1 MKRLLSAAAP
11 LLLSLVVLGAQESGP
26 TVEPEEPDI
35 VLPEV
40 ILRIEDFSVE
50 EVEAGLPGEEE
61 LSAPERTI
69 PLPEVGELDIEEPEI
84 PFDVAESR
92 DLISTE
98 RGSGLS
104 AQAILGAGTLSHLYS
119 QISLNRIGGEEP
131 RFKLRFLHEML
142 DGVAGS
148 AGASAG
154 SGFHTRE
161 DRLEAGIKLHLGS
174 LGLEVEGLLQDQER
188 GLQQIVNSNNYI
200 SHVSRQGGL
209 DIQLELPLG
218 ERFTLTGQADTSF
231 SSQLLTGSTSKD
243 TTEIVARPL
252 VALEF
257 RHKSIWLGL
266 EGGYTYRGVTGGIEE
281 ALQRTRVDAFF
292 GAEFLTNYRFEARG
306 GWAWNGDLGH
316 LFPFSLTLSGT
327 PFSTFS
333 FEAGWG
339 YRVEQLDYAD
349 LLNGYPLPFLSSVVL
364 ADNHGWFADLDMSFT
379 LTRNLSLQAQSLLAW
394 NSALLLPDGS
404 GADSTSGLFGFSQST
419 EVQLGTS
426 VRLRWNLGTLV
437 SFSAGL
443 HTEFMERAPNTPL
456 HSGVVEIEGT
466 NATSRWGGMGS
477 LEFALGYPPS
487 ETNVSLMPVLSA
499 SGFYN
504 ITDTISLI
512 VEVEDLLY
520 PFPPEQRWL
529 TSRLPSGG
537 LFSWYPYETPGL
549 RGTVKVQINL

>member
-1 MKRLLSAAAP
+1 MKRLMIAAP
-11 LLLSLVVLGAQESGP
+11 LLLSLVVLAAQESGP
-26 TVEPEEPDI
+26 TVEPKEPDI

-50 EVEAGLPGEEE
+50 EVEAGIPGEEQ
-61 LSAPERTI
+61 LYAPERTI
-69 PLPEVGELDIEEPEI
+69 PLPEVGELDIEEPAI

-98 RGSGLS
+98 RSSGLS

-119 QISLNRIGGEEP
+119 QVSLNRIGGEEP

-148 AGASAG
+148 TGASAG
-154 SGFHTRE
+154 SGYHTRE

-188 GLQQIVNSNNYI
+188 GLQQEALNYV
-200 SHVSRQGGL
+200 SHVHRQGGV
-209 DIQLELPLG
+209 DIQLELPIG

-231 SSQLLTGSTSKD
+231 SSQLLTGSTSQD
-243 TTEIVARPL
+243 TTEILAQPL
-252 VALEF
+252 LNLEF
-257 RHKSIWLGL
+257 RHNNFWLGL
-266 EGGYTYRGVTGGIEE
+266 EGGYTYRGVSGNVADT
-281 ALQRTRVDAFF
+281 LQRIGAQAYF
-292 GAEFLTNYRFEARG
+292 GAEFRTNYRFEARA
-306 GWAWNGDLGH
+306 GWAWNSDLGH

-333 FEAGWG
+333 FAASGG
-339 YRVEQLDYAD
+339 YRVDPLDYAG
-349 LLNGYPLPFLSSVVL
+349 LLDGYPLAELSSGTL
-364 ADNHGWFADLDMSFT
+364 SDNHGWFAELGLSFT
-379 LTRNLSLQAQSLLAW
+379 LTQNLSLQAKSLLAW
-394 NSALLLPDGS
+394 NSSLLLPDGS
-404 GADSTSGLFGFSQST
+404 GADPASGLFVFDQST
-419 EVQLGTS
+419 GVQLGTDA
-426 VRLRWNLGTLV
+426 RLRWNLGTLV
-437 SFSAGL
+437 TLSGGV
-443 HTEFMERAPNTPL
+443 HTEFLEKAPNAPL

-466 NATSRWGGMGS
+466 NATSRWGGTGR

-504 ITDTISLI
+504 ITDTTSLI
-512 VEVEDLLY
+512 VEIEDLLY
-520 PFPPEQRWL
+520 PFLEERWL
-529 TSRLPSGG
+529 TSRLPSGV
-537 LFSWYPYETPGL
+537 LFSWHPYKTPGL

>member
-1 MKRLLSAAAP
+1 MKRLLIAAP

-69 PLPEVGELDIEEPEI
+69 PLPEVEELDIEEPEI
-84 PFDVAESR
+84 PFSVSESR
-92 DLISTE
+92 DLISPE
-98 RGSGLS
+98 RSSGLS
-104 AQAILGAGTLSHLYS
+104 AQAILGVGTLSHLYS

-148 AGASAG
+148 TAASAG

-161 DRLEAGIKLHLGS
+161 DRLEAGIKLHLGK
-174 LGLEVEGLLQDQER
+174 LGLEVDGLLQDQER
-188 GLQQIVNSNNYI
+188 GLQQRATNYV
-200 SHVSRQGGL
+200 SHVYRQGGI

-231 SSQLLTGSTSKD
+231 ASQLLTGSTSLD
-243 TTEIVARPL
+243 TTEILAQPL
-252 VALEF
+252 LNLEF

-266 EGGYTYRGVTGGIEE
+266 EGGYTYRGVTGNV
-281 ALQRTRVDAFF
+281 ADRLQRTGVQAYF

-306 GWAWNGDLGH
+306 GWTWNSDLGH
-316 LFPFSLTLSGT
+316 LFPFSLALSGT

-333 FEAGWG
+333 FQASGG
-339 YRVEQLDYAD
+339 YRVDPLDYAG
-349 LLNGYPLPFLSSVVL
+349 LLGGYPLPVL
-364 ADNHGWFADLDMSFT
+364 PSAVPADNHGWFADLGMSFT
-379 LTRNLSLQAQSLLAW
+379 LTQNLSLQAKSLLAW
-394 NSALLLPDGS
+394 NSALLFPDGN
-404 GADSTSGLFGFSQST
+404 GADPASGLFVFAPST
-419 EVQLGTS
+419 GVQLNTD

-437 SFSAGL
+437 TLSGGL

-456 HSGVVEIEGT
+456 HSAVVEVEGT
-466 NATSRWGGMGS
+466 NATSRWGGTGS

-487 ETNVSLMPVLSA
+487 ETNVSLMPLLSA

-520 PFPPEQRWL
+520 PFPEERWL
-529 TSRLPSGG
+529 TSRLPSGE
-537 LFSWYPYETPGL
+537 LFSWYPYETPGM

>member
-1 MKRLLSAAAP
+1 MKRLMSAAS
-11 LLLSLVVLGAQESGP
+11 LLLSLVLLGAQESGP
-26 TVEPEEPDI
+26 SVEPEEPDI

-92 DLISTE
+92 DLISPE
-98 RGSGLS
+98 QSSGLS

-142 DGVAGS
+142 DGVAGT
-148 AGASAG
+148 AGEPSG

-188 GLQQIVNSNNYI
+188 GLQKNSSAYI
-200 SHVSRQGGL
+200 SQVYRQGGL
-209 DIQLELPLG
+209 DAELDLPIG

-231 SSQLLTGSTSKD
+231 SSQLLTGTTSQD
-243 TTEIVARPL
+243 TTEILVRPL

-266 EGGYTYRGVTGGIEE
+266 EGGYTYRGVTVGTAE

-292 GAEFLTNYRFEARG
+292 GAEFLTNYRFEARA
-306 GWAWNGDLGH
+306 GWAWNDDLGH

-333 FEAGWG
+333 FQAGGG
-339 YRVEQLDYAD
+339 YRVEPVNYNS
-349 LLNGYPLPFLSSVVL
+349 LLEGYPLAALLPGTLS
-364 ADNHGWFADLDMSFT
+364 DNHGWFADLGMSFT

-404 GADSTSGLFGFSQST
+404 GADPASGLFVFTQST
-419 EVQLGTS
+419 GVQLGTD

-437 SFSAGL
+437 TLSAGL
-443 HTEFMERAPNTPL
+443 HTEFMEGAANTPL

-520 PFPPEQRWL
+520 PFPEQRWL
-529 TSRLPSGG
+529 TSRLPSGE

>member
-1 MKRLLSAAAP
+1 MKRLLIAAP

-26 TVEPEEPDI
+26 AVEPEEPDI

-69 PLPEVGELDIEEPEI
+69 PLPEVEELDIEEPEI
-84 PFDVAESR
+84 PFSVSESR
-92 DLISTE
+92 DLLPPE
-98 RGSGLS
+98 RSSGLS
-104 AQAILGAGTLSHLYS
+104 AQAILGVGTLSHLYS

-148 AGASAG
+148 TGASAG
-154 SGFHTRE
+154 SGFQTRE
-161 DRLEAGIKLHLGS
+161 DRLEAGIKLHLGK
-174 LGLEVEGLLQDQER
+174 LGLGVEGLFQDRER
-188 GLQQIVNSNNYI
+188 GLQNRSIYI
-200 SHVSRQGGL
+200 SQVYRQGGL
-209 DIQLELPLG
+209 DVQLKLPLG
-218 ERFTLTGQADTSF
+218 ERFMLTGQADTSF
-231 SSQLLTGSTSKD
+231 ASQLLTGTTPRD
-243 TTEIVARPL
+243 TTEILAQPL
-252 VALEF
+252 LNLEF

-266 EGGYTYRGVTGGIEE
+266 EGAYTYRDVLDSAVE
-281 ALQRTRVDAFF
+281 ALQRTGVQAYF

-306 GWAWNGDLGH
+306 GWTWNSDLGH

-333 FEAGWG
+333 FQASGG
-339 YRVEQLDYAD
+339 YRVDPLDYAS
-349 LLNGYPLPFLSSVVL
+349 LLGGYPLAELLALS
-364 ADNHGWFADLDMSFT
+364 DNHGWFADLGMSFT
-379 LTRNLSLQAQSLLAW
+379 LTQNLSLQAQARLAW
-394 NSALLLPDGS
+394 NSALLFPDGN
-404 GADSTSGLFGFSQST
+404 GVDLTSGLFVFAQSR
-419 EVQLGTS
+419 EVQLGTDA
-426 VRLRWNLGTLV
+426 RLRWNLGTLV
-437 SFSAGL
+437 TLSGGL

-456 HSGVVEIEGT
+456 HSAVVEIEGT
-466 NATSRWGGMGS
+466 NATSRWGGTGS

-487 ETNVSLMPVLSA
+487 ETNVSLTPVLSA

-512 VEVEDLLY
+512 VEIEDLLY
-520 PFPPEQRWL
+520 PFSEERWL
-529 TSRLPSGG
+529 TSRLPSGE
-537 LFSWYPYETPGL
+537 LFSWHPYETPGV

>member
-1 MKRLLSAAAP
+1 MKRLMIAA
-11 LLLSLVVLGAQESGP
+11 LLLMSLVALAAQESGP
-26 TVEPEEPDI
+26 AVEPEEPDI

-50 EVEAGLPGEEE
+50 EVEAGIPGGEE

-84 PFDVAESR
+84 PFGIVESR
-92 DLISTE
+92 DLISPE
-98 RGSGLS
+98 QGSGLS

-148 AGASAG
+148 TGAAAG

-161 DRLEAGIKLHLGS
+161 DRLEAGIKLHLRQ

-188 GLQQIVNSNNYI
+188 GLQNNSIDFI
-200 SHVSRQGGL
+200 SQVYRQGGL
-209 DIQLELPLG
+209 DAELNLPIG
-218 ERFTLTGQADTSF
+218 ERFSLTGQADTSF
-231 SSQLLTGSTSKD
+231 SSQLLTGSTSQD
-243 TTEIVARPL
+243 TTEILVQPL
-252 VALEF
+252 LNLEF

-266 EGGYTYRGVTGGIEE
+266 EGAYTYRGVTGN
-281 ALQRTRVDAFF
+281 AADTLQRTGVQAFF
-292 GAEFLTNYRFEARG
+292 GAEFLTNFRFEARA
-306 GWAWNGDLGH
+306 GWAWNSALGH

-333 FEAGWG
+333 FAASGG
-339 YRVEQLDYAD
+339 YRVDQLDFAAM
-349 LLNGYPLPFLSSVVL
+349 LGGYPLAALPSGTLS
-364 ADNHGWFADLDMSFT
+364 DNHGWFTDLGMSFT
-379 LTRNLSLQAQSLLAW
+379 LTRNLSLQAQARLAW
-394 NSALLLPDGS
+394 SSALLLPDGS
-404 GADSTSGLFGFSQST
+404 GADPTSGLFGFSQST
-419 EVQLGTS
+419 GVQLGTDA
-426 VRLRWNLGTLV
+426 RLRWNLGTLV
-437 SFSAGL
+437 TLSGGL

-477 LEFALGYPPS
+477 LEFAFGYRPS
-487 ETNVSLMPVLSA
+487 ETNVSLIPVLSA

-520 PFPPEQRWL
+520 PFPDERWL
-529 TSRLPSGG
+529 TNRLPSGE
-537 LFSWYPYETPGL
+537 LFSWYPYKTPGL